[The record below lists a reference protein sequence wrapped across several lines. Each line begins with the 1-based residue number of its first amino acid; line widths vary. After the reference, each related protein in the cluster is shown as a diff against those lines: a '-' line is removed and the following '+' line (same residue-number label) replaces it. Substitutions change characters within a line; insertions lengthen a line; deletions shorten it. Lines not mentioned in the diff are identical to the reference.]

1 MRILVVTASR
11 HHATDEIGDVIVE
24 ELRAAG
30 HEARRVAPEEVRTL
44 AGVDA
49 VVLGSAVYM
58 TQWMPSARELARRLA
73 RELAA
78 RPLYAFSV
86 GLAGVRGGDVV
97 APQGA
102 AALLRRLA
110 PRAHVTFRGRL
121 SADVLG
127 LRERAVVAAGSAPEG
142 DFREWD
148 KVRAF
153 GRAIAAALR
162 EPAVR

>member
-1 MRILVVTASR
+1 MKVLVVTASR
-11 HHATDEIGDVIVE
+11 HHATDEIGDVLVE

-30 HEARRVAPEEVRTL
+30 HEARRAAPEEVATL
-44 AGVDA
+44 DGVDA

-58 TQWMPSARELARRLA
+58 TQWMPSAREFARRFES
-73 RELAA
+73 ELAA

-86 GLAGVRGGDVV
+86 GLAGVAGGDAA

-102 AALLRRLA
+102 AGLVRRLA
-110 PRAHVTFRGRL
+110 PRGHVTFRGRL
-121 SADVLG
+121 SADILG
-127 LRERAVVAAGSAPEG
+127 LRERTVVVAGSAPEG

-148 KVRAF
+148 KVHAY
-153 GRAIAAALR
+153 GREIAAGLR